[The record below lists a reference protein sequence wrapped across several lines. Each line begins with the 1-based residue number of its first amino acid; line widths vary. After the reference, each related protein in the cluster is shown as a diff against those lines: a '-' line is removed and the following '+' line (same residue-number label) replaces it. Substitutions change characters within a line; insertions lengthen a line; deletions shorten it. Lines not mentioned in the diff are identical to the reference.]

1 MAEEST
7 SGGERTEAP
16 TTKRREDFRKK
27 GQVAQSKEVQT
38 AALFTLVLLFWL
50 FYLPT
55 FWQGLITLI
64 SSIWQSIGDYSI
76 TSLSTMHLAVF
87 ILKEVGWLLSP
98 LFLLVVL
105 IGFFSSVF
113 QFGWLLTAKPLTPDF
128 SKLNPI
134 KGFGRFFSKKSMIEV
149 VKSLLKVILVGWI
162 AYATIIDNFGQALI
176 LTDTSIGTT
185 IIFLG
190 KTAALILAKIC
201 AILIFIAFLDFMFV
215 KWEMEEK
222 MKMTKQE
229 LKEEYKETEG
239 DPHLKAQIRSIQQ
252 EMARKRMMADVP
264 QADVIITNPTHI
276 SVAIRYDSSEM
287 DSPVIIAKG
296 ADFIAMKIRE
306 IARQHEIPLVE
317 NPPVARLL
325 HKLDI
330 GESVPEDLFKVIA
343 EILAHVYSL
352 TPVNGKK
359 SVRH

>member
-38 AALFTLVLLFWL
+38 AALFTIVLLFWL
-50 FYLPT
+50 FYLPS
-55 FWQGLITLI
+55 FWEGLTTLI
-64 SSIWQSIGDYSI
+64 SSIWRSIGEYTI

-162 AYATIIDNFGQALI
+162 AYATVIDNFGQALI

-287 DSPVIIAKG
+287 DSPIIIAKG

-330 GESVPEDLFKVIA
+330 GDSVPEDLFKVIA

-352 TPVNGKK
+352 TPANGKK
-359 SVRH
+359 RIRH